1 MNYMKNK
8 KKHPRYP
15 KQKGSHYG
23 TRPGIYLI
31 DKTGHKVRLNVTC
44 FSTEVLSN
52 HLVLGNIE
60 FQVTETMLS
69 TIKNRRELFYE

>member
-1 MNYMKNK
+1 MKNK
-8 KKHPRYP
+8 RKHPHYP

-31 DKTGHKVRLNVTC
+31 DETGHKVRLNVTC

-52 HLVLGNIE
+52 HLVLGDIE

-69 TIKNRRELFYE
+69 TIQNSFKECVTL

>member
-1 MNYMKNK
+1 MKNK
-8 KKHPRYP
+8 RKHPHYP

-31 DKTGHKVRLNVTC
+31 DETGHKVRLNVTC

-52 HLVLGNIE
+52 HLVLSDIE

-69 TIKNRRELFYE
+69 TIQNSFKEGVAL

>member
-1 MNYMKNK
+1 MKNK

-15 KQKGSHYG
+15 KQKGSRYG

-52 HLVLGNIE
+52 HLVLGDIE

-69 TIKNRRELFYE
+69 TIQNSFKEGVAL

>member
-1 MNYMKNK
+1 MKNK
-8 KKHPRYP
+8 RKHPHYP

-31 DKTGHKVRLNVTC
+31 DETGHKVRLNVTC

-52 HLVLGNIE
+52 HLVLGDIE

-69 TIKNRRELFYE
+69 TIQSSFKEGVTL